1 MEKNTPENNKK
12 NFAEWLEFLQ
22 QESWQLELIISSI
35 LLLVLG
41 SSGNYVEELLK
52 TYGESPLGFF
62 IGLLMP
68 IILFI
73 KTNLVVHIFFR
84 GLWIGC
90 IGLRYVSEDIDFEEL
105 SYTKRFN
112 QYLKRKV
119 NSFDNYIEKL
129 ERISSIIFSYS
140 FLMIFHFISFWLFV
154 FSLVLFVYFFSEI
167 IHLPQFVLAIFT
179 VIIFFMGILN
189 FIDFLTLGQLKKYK
203 WTTFLFYPFY
213 RVYNLFSLSFLYRPL
228 HYNFIDNP
236 LGRKYM
242 YFMIPYIALLMLFHD
257 GISIGGYNY
266 MPLKQQNSNWA
277 VDNYYDTLRK
287 DKRIRKAS
295 IDQFI
300 YSNNH
305 LQLFIKY
312 QDDRDTEKCLA
323 QICPDF
329 VPFQRSKF
337 GLNALNDFQRGFKE
351 GSRKKDTGEERD
363 SMMTEAQNQADASIE
378 CIGQLYSIAID
389 SLSLTNK
396 DFIFYEHPNMG
407 EKGIFTVIDISNLS
421 NGKHSLILEAKTG
434 YKNDEFLTETIK
446 IPFYK
451 KGVSLNSAD

>member
-1 MEKNTPENNKK
+1 MVQFTP
-12 NFAEWLEFLQ
+12 
-22 QESWQLELIISSI
+22 IIRGFG
-35 LLLVLG
+35 VLG
-41 SSGNYVEELLK
+41 
-52 TYGESPLGFF
+52 
-62 IGLLMP
+62 
-68 IILFI
+68 
-73 KTNLVVHIFFR
+73 
-84 GLWIGC
+84 
-90 IGLRYVSEDIDFEEL
+90 
-105 SYTKRFN
+105 
-112 QYLKRKV
+112 
-119 NSFDNYIEKL
+119 
-129 ERISSIIFSYS
+129 
-140 FLMIFHFISFWLFV
+140 FWLFV

-213 RVYNLFSLSFLYRPL
+213 RLYNLFSLSFLYRPL

-389 SLSLTNK
+389 SLSLTDK
-396 DFIFYEHPNMG
+396 DFIFYEHPNMS

-434 YKNDEFLTETIK
+434 YKNDEFLTETIE

-451 KGVSLNSAD
+451 KGVSLNPTD